1 MQNRYAKDLHLLKI
15 INSFPHAENPIPQ
28 TNYIMA
34 GPIGSKYYDI
44 FLKHQVQLVTS
55 EEDIVITEE
64 GFRLLLEI
72 EKEQSIV
79 AAAKN
84 MKISYRKAWGLLHDI
99 EYELGFSLTGK
110 KRGGKAGG
118 RTSFTPE
125 GKMLLDAFTSMK
137 GDLESADKE
146 IIRSFFRKINSISD
160 KK

>member
-1 MQNRYAKDLHLLKI
+1 MQKIYICLKLL
-15 INSFPHAENPIPQ
+15 INFRIPQ
-28 TNYIMA
+28 PPPQTIFFMA

-55 EEDIVITEE
+55 DEDTVINEE

-72 EKEQSIV
+72 EKEHSIV

-84 MKISYRKAWGLLHDI
+84 MKISYRKAWGLLRRI
-99 EYELGFSLTGK
+99 EYVLGFTLVGR

-118 RTSFTPE
+118 RSSFTDE
-125 GKMLLDAFTSMK
+125 GKRLLDAFISMK
-137 GDLESADKE
+137 TDLESADKE
-146 IIRSFFRKINSISD
+146 IIRAFFKKINSISD